1 MTRSDHPTAALDRTE
16 EGSPLQAPPEPG
28 LDTPAAAPR
37 RRLTG
42 GRLLHLYTWLIIL
55 WLMLPVFVMIVFG
68 FNDTPGRYNQ
78 TWEGFTLK
86 WYGQVFGIDA
96 LTEALIVSL
105 VVAIV
110 TMLVAG
116 ALGTGIGYA
125 LGRYR
130 FRGTGT
136 VNLVLFATISA
147 PELVMG
153 ASLLTLFVSMGV
165 GLGVVTI
172 TIAHIM
178 FSISF
183 VAVVVRSRVLTLDR
197 SIEEAAADLGANA
210 WTTFWR
216 ITFPLILPAVGS
228 GMMLAFALSIDD
240 FVVTNF
246 TAGTTT
252 TFPLWI
258 WGATRVGLPPQV
270 NVMGTLIFAVGVVI
284 AVVSSVRSWRPG
296 SPRRP
301 KEQAPEG
308 AQPGPAS

>member
-1 MTRSDHPTAALDRTE
+1 MTQVLDETAV
-16 EGSPLQAPPEPG
+16 
-28 LDTPAAAPR
+28 AAPR
-37 RRLTG
+37 RSRLTG
-42 GRLLHLYTWLIIL
+42 GRALHIYTWAIIA
-55 WLMLPVFVMIVFG
+55 WLTLPVLVMIVFG

-86 WYGQVFGIDA
+86 WYGRVFA
-96 LTEALIVSL
+96 LDELTKALVISL
-105 VVAIV
+105 LVAIV
-110 TMLVAG
+110 TAVLAG

-130 FRGTGT
+130 FRGSGT
-136 VNLVLFATISA
+136 VNLIMFATMSS

-153 ASLLTLFVSMGV
+153 ASLLTLFVSLGV
-165 GLGVVTI
+165 GLGAVTI

-183 VAVVVRSRVLTLDR
+183 VAVVVRARVLTLDR
-197 SIEEAAADLGANA
+197 SVEEAAADLGANA

-216 ITFPLILPAVGS
+216 ITFPIIMPAVMS
-228 GMMLAFALSIDD
+228 GMLLAFALSIDD
-240 FVVTNF
+240 FVVSNF

-270 NVMGTLIFAVGVVI
+270 NVMGTLIFAGGVLI
-284 AVVSSVRSWRPG
+284 AVVTSIRSRP
-296 SPRRP
+296 RKR
-301 KEQAPEG
+301 QRA
-308 AQPGPAS
+308 

>member
-1 MTRSDHPTAALDRTE
+1 MTQVLEPETRETPPAQPTVT
-16 EGSPLQAPPEPG
+16 
-28 LDTPAAAPR
+28 R
-37 RRLTG
+37 RNRLTG
-42 GRLLHLYTWLIIL
+42 GRVLHAYTWLVIA
-55 WLMLPVFVMIVFG
+55 WLTLPVLIMILFG

-86 WYGQVFGIDA
+86 WYGRVFELDELTRA
-96 LTEALIVSL
+96 LVTSLLVAL
-105 VVAIV
+105 A
-110 TMLVAG
+110 TMLIAG

-130 FRGTGT
+130 FRGSGLL
-136 VNLVLFATISA
+136 NLVMFAAISS

-153 ASLLTLFVSMGV
+153 ASLLTLFVSLGV
-165 GLGVVTI
+165 GLGAVTI
-172 TIAHIM
+172 TIAHVM

-183 VAVVVRSRVLTLDR
+183 VAVLVRARVLTLDR
-197 SIEEAAADLGANA
+197 SIEEAAADLGANP

-216 ITFPLILPAVGS
+216 ITFPMILPAVGS

-258 WGATRVGLPPQV
+258 WGSTRVGLPPQV
-270 NVMGTLIFAVGVVI
+270 NVMGTLIFLAGVLI
-284 AVVSSVRSWRPG
+284 AVAASIRSR
-296 SPRRP
+296 PRRRV
-301 KEQAPEG
+301 
-308 AQPGPAS
+308 

>member
-1 MTRSDHPTAALDRTE
+1 MTAVLDRPSQTR
-16 EGSPLQAPPEPG
+16 APS
-28 LDTPAAAPR
+28 ARKR
-37 RRLTG
+37 RFNGIRA
-42 GRLLHLYTWLIIL
+42 LHIYTWVVVA
-55 WLMLPVFVMIVFG
+55 WLTLPVLVMILFG

-86 WYGQVFGIDA
+86 WYGRVFGIDE
-96 LTEALIVSL
+96 LTSALIVSL
-105 VVAIV
+105 AIALITAV
-110 TMLVAG
+110 VAG

-130 FRGTGT
+130 FRGSGT
-136 VNLVLFATISA
+136 VNLILFATMSA

-165 GLGVVTI
+165 GLGAVTI
-172 TIAHIM
+172 TIAHVM

-197 SIEEAAADLGANA
+197 SLEEAATDLGATP

-216 ITFPLILPAVGS
+216 VTFPLILPAVGS
-228 GMMLAFALSIDD
+228 GMLLAFALSIDD

-270 NVMGTLIFAVGVVI
+270 NVMGTLIFALGVGI
-284 AVVSSVRSWRPG
+284 AVLSGMRSR
-296 SPRRP
+296 PRRRR
-301 KEQAPEG
+301 G
-308 AQPGPAS
+308 

>member
-1 MTRSDHPTAALDRTE
+1 MTQTLDRPI
-16 EGSPLQAPPEPG
+16 SDDAPPV
-28 LDTPAAAPR
+28 LKKR

-42 GRLLHLYTWLIIL
+42 GGLLYTYTWLVIA
-55 WLMLPVFVMIVFG
+55 WLVLPVFIMIAFG
-68 FNDTPGRYNQ
+68 FNDTKGRYNQ
-78 TWEGFTLK
+78 SWEGFTFK
-86 WYGQVFGIDA
+86 WYARVFDLDE
-96 LTEALIVSL
+96 LTRALIVSL
-105 VVAIV
+105 SIAVV

-116 ALGTGIGYA
+116 ALGTGIGFA

-130 FRGTGT
+130 FRGSGAL
-136 VNLVLFATISA
+136 NLILFATMSA

-153 ASLLTLFVSMGV
+153 ASLLTLFVSLGV

-183 VAVVVRSRVLTLDR
+183 VSVVVRARVLTLDR
-197 SIEEAAADLGANA
+197 SIEEAAADLGASQ

-216 ITFPLILPAVGS
+216 ITFPIILPAVMS
-228 GMMLAFALSIDD
+228 GMLLAFALSIDD

-246 TAGTTT
+246 TAGTTV

-270 NVMGTLIFAVGVVI
+270 NVMGTLIFAVGVLI
-284 AVVSSVRSWRPG
+284 AVVTSIRSRP
-296 SPRRP
+296 SKRD
-301 KEQAPEG
+301 
-308 AQPGPAS
+308 

>member
-1 MTRSDHPTAALDRTE
+1 VRAGA
-16 EGSPLQAPPEPG
+16 
-28 LDTPAAAPR
+28 
-37 RRLTG
+37 
-42 GRLLHLYTWLIIL
+42 RLLHVYTWLVVA
-55 WLMLPVFVMIVFG
+55 WLTLPVLVMILFG

-86 WYGQVFGIDA
+86 WYGRVFGIDA
-96 LTEALIVSL
+96 LTSALVVSVVVALITAV
-105 VVAIV
+105 
-110 TMLVAG
+110 VAG

-130 FRGTGT
+130 FRGSGP
-136 VNLVLFATISA
+136 VNLILFATMSA

-153 ASLLTLFVSMGV
+153 ASLLTLFVSLGV
-165 GLGVVTI
+165 GLGAVTI
-172 TIAHIM
+172 TIAHVM

-183 VAVVVRSRVLTLDR
+183 VAVVVRARVLTLDR
-197 SIEEAAADLGANA
+197 SLEEASADLGATP

-216 ITFPLILPAVGS
+216 VTFPLILPAVGS

-270 NVMGTLIFAVGVVI
+270 NVMGTLIFAVGVLI
-284 AVVSSVRSWRPG
+284 AVLSGLRSR
-296 SPRRP
+296 PRR
-301 KEQAPEG
+301 G
-308 AQPGPAS
+308 RG

>member
-1 MTRSDHPTAALDRTE
+1 MTQVVE
-16 EGSPLQAPPEPG
+16 E
-28 LDTPAAAPR
+28 PAVAAPR
-37 RRLTG
+37 RSRLTG
-42 GRLLHLYTWLIIL
+42 GRALHIYTWAIIA
-55 WLMLPVFVMIVFG
+55 WLTLPVLIMILFG

-86 WYGQVFGIDA
+86 WYGQVFA
-96 LTEALIVSL
+96 LDELTKALVISL
-105 VVAIV
+105 LVAIV
-110 TMLVAG
+110 TAVVAG

-130 FRGTGT
+130 FRGSGSL
-136 VNLVLFATISA
+136 NLIMFATMSS

-153 ASLLTLFVSMGV
+153 ASLLTLFVSLGV
-165 GLGVVTI
+165 GLGAVTI

-183 VAVVVRSRVLTLDR
+183 VAVVVRARVLTLDR
-197 SIEEAAADLGANA
+197 SVEEAAADLGANP

-216 ITFPLILPAVGS
+216 ITFPIIMPAVMS
-228 GMMLAFALSIDD
+228 GMLLAFALSIDD
-240 FVVTNF
+240 FVVSNF

-270 NVMGTLIFAVGVVI
+270 NVMGTLIFLGGVLI
-284 AVVSSVRSWRPG
+284 AVVTSVRSRPRKN
-296 SPRRP
+296 S
-301 KEQAPEG
+301 
-308 AQPGPAS
+308 

>member
-1 MTRSDHPTAALDRTE
+1 MTPVVEEAPTV
-16 EGSPLQAPPEPG
+16 
-28 LDTPAAAPR
+28 APR
-37 RRLTG
+37 RSRLTG
-42 GRLLHLYTWLIIL
+42 GRALSIYSWLIIA
-55 WLMLPVFVMIVFG
+55 WLMLPVLIMILFG

-86 WYGQVFGIDA
+86 WYGRVFA
-96 LTEALIVSL
+96 LDELTRALVISL
-105 VVAIV
+105 VVAV
-110 TMLVAG
+110 LTAVLAG

-130 FRGTGT
+130 FRGSGT
-136 VNLVLFATISA
+136 VNLIMFATMSS

-153 ASLLTLFVSMGV
+153 ASLLTLFVSLGV
-165 GLGVVTI
+165 GLGATTI

-183 VAVVVRSRVLTLDR
+183 VAVVVRARVLTLDR
-197 SIEEAAADLGANA
+197 SVEEAAADLGANP

-216 ITFPLILPAVGS
+216 ITFPIIMPAVMS
-228 GMMLAFALSIDD
+228 GMLLAFALSIDD
-240 FVVTNF
+240 FVVSNF

-270 NVMGTLIFAVGVVI
+270 NVMGTLIFVGGVLI
-284 AVVSSVRSWRPG
+284 AVVSSVRSRPRTN
-296 SPRRP
+296 S
-301 KEQAPEG
+301 
-308 AQPGPAS
+308 

>member
-1 MTRSDHPTAALDRTE
+1 MTQVVEEVAPVAARRS
-16 EGSPLQAPPEPG
+16 
-28 LDTPAAAPR
+28 
-37 RRLTG
+37 RLTG
-42 GRLLHLYTWLIIL
+42 GRALHIYTWAVIV
-55 WLMLPVFVMIVFG
+55 WLTLPVLVMILFG

-86 WYGQVFGIDA
+86 WYGRVFA
-96 LTEALIVSL
+96 LDELTKALVISL
-105 VVAIV
+105 LVAIV
-110 TMLVAG
+110 TAVAAG

-130 FRGTGT
+130 FRGSGT
-136 VNLVLFATISA
+136 VNLIMFATMSS

-153 ASLLTLFVSMGV
+153 ASLLTLFVSLGV
-165 GLGVVTI
+165 GLGAVTI

-183 VAVVVRSRVLTLDR
+183 VAVVVRARVLTLDR
-197 SIEEAAADLGANA
+197 SVEEAAADLGATP

-216 ITFPLILPAVGS
+216 ITFPIIMPAVMS
-228 GMMLAFALSIDD
+228 GMLLAFALSIDD
-240 FVVTNF
+240 FVVSNF

-270 NVMGTLIFAVGVVI
+270 NVMGTLIFLAGVLI
-284 AVVSSVRSWRPG
+284 AVVTSVRSRPRK
-296 SPRRP
+296 S
-301 KEQAPEG
+301 
-308 AQPGPAS
+308 S